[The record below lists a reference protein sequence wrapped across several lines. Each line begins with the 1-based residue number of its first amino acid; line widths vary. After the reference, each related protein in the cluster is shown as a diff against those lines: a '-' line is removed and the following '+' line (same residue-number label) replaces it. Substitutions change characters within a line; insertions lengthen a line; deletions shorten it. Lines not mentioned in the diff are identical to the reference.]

1 MALQSV
7 WFSTGLPSDII
18 NSLEK
23 DLENHFDDDDMGDSK
38 LINDVLDKNIR
49 KSKNTWIP
57 TTHWITGWLWHYVM
71 VANRNNFLYDIS
83 HIESESMQY
92 ASYGVGEY
100 YHWHTDSSIAVHYKP
115 QFQTS
120 ARESTKDDNY
130 LRERT
135 SIEKELVRKISFSLQ
150 LSDPDDYEGGNIQF
164 IDESNKNYIAPR
176 QKGSLIIF
184 DSRTKHRVCKV
195 RSGVR
200 KSIVG
205 WVVGPRWK

>member
-7 WFSTGLPSDII
+7 WFFTGLPSDII

-23 DLENHFDDDDMGDSK
+23 DLENHFDDEMGESK
-38 LINDVLDKNIR
+38 LINDVLNKNIR

-57 TTHWITGWLWHYVM
+57 TYHWIGGWLWHYVQM
-71 VANRNNFLYDIS
+71 ANRNNFLYDIS
-83 HIESESMQY
+83 FIESESMQY

-100 YHWHTDSSIAVHYKP
+100 YHWHTDSSIPVQYKP

-135 SIEKELVRKISFSLQ
+135 AIENELVRKISFSLQ

-164 IDESNKNYIAPR
+164 IDESDKSYIAPR

>member
-7 WFSTGLPSDII
+7 WFFTGLPSDVI

-23 DLENHFDDDDMGDSK
+23 DLESHFDNDMGDSK
-38 LINDVLDKNIR
+38 LINDVLDKDIR

-57 TTHWITGWLWHYVM
+57 TTHWITGWLWHYVQT
-71 VANRNNFLYDIS
+71 ANRNNFLYDIS
-83 HIESESMQY
+83 FIESESMQF
-92 ASYGVGEY
+92 ARYGVGEY
-100 YHWHTDSSIAVHYKP
+100 YHWHSDTSIPVQYKP
-115 QFQTS
+115 QLQIS
-120 ARESTKDDNY
+120 ATDSTTDDNY

-135 SIEKELVRKISFSLQ
+135 AIKNELVRKISFSLQ

>member
-7 WFSTGLPSDII
+7 WFFTGLPSDII
-18 NSLEK
+18 KSLEK

-57 TTHWITGWLWHYVM
+57 TTHWITGWLWHYVEM
-71 VANRNNFLYDIS
+71 ANRNNFLYDIS
-83 HIESESMQY
+83 YIESESMQY

-100 YHWHTDSSIAVHYKP
+100 YHWHTDSSIPVQYKP

>member
-7 WFSTGLPSDII
+7 WFFTGLPSDVI

-23 DLENHFDDDDMGDSK
+23 DLESHFDNDMGDSK
-38 LINDVLDKNIR
+38 LINDVLDKDIR

-57 TTHWITGWLWHYVM
+57 TSHWITGWLWHYVQT
-71 VANRNNFLYDIS
+71 ANRNNFLYDIS
-83 HIESESMQY
+83 FIESESMQY
-92 ASYGVGEY
+92 ARYGVGEY
-100 YHWHTDSSIAVHYKP
+100 YHWHTDSSITVQYKP
-115 QFQTS
+115 QIQTS
-120 ARESTKDDNY
+120 ARESTTNDNY
-130 LRERT
+130 LREKT
-135 SIEKELVRKISFSLQ
+135 AIKNELVRKISFSLQ

>member
-7 WFSTGLPSDII
+7 WFFTGLPSDII

-23 DLENHFDDDDMGDSK
+23 DLEKHFDDMGDSK
-38 LINDVLDKNIR
+38 LINNVLDEDIR
-49 KSKNTWIP
+49 KSKNTWIQ
-57 TTHWITGWLWHYVM
+57 TTHWITGWLWHYVQA
-71 VANRNNFLYDIS
+71 ANRNNFLYDIS
-83 HIESESMQY
+83 FIESESMQY

-130 LRERT
+130 LRERAA
-135 SIEKELVRKISFSLQ
+135 IKNELVRKISFSLQ
-150 LSDPDDYEGGNIQF
+150 LSDPDDYVGGNIQF

-205 WVVGPRWK
+205 WVVGPRWM